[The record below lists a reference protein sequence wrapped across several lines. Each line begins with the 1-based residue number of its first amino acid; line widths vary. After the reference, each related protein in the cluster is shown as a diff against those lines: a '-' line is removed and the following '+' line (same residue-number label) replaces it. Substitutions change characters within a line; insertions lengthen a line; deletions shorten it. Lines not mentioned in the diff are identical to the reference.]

1 MSDESGQQHPLG
13 VYLKVWILL
22 FVLSTFSY
30 LVDFFQVQGYIRW
43 GLVLT
48 FMVLKAGFIMAIFMH
63 LQWESTALRY
73 LLLGPPAVLLVL
85 IALMALEGDYT
96 NSSRDTFFSESDSV
110 FIMPHGAEK
119 H

>member
-22 FVLSTFSY
+22 FVLSTLSY
-30 LVDFFQVQGYIRW
+30 LVDFFQVQGYWRW
-43 GLVLT
+43 GLVLF

-63 LQWESTALRY
+63 LQWERTALKY
-73 LLLGPPAVLLVL
+73 LLLGPPVVLIVL
-85 IALMALEGDYT
+85 IAFMALEGDYT
-96 NSSRDTFFSESDSV
+96 FDSRETFFSESDSV
-110 FIMPHGAEK
+110 FVTPHGAEE